1 MIPTTYTVV
10 AQRAQTFFGVDLE
23 GRGAF
28 GPNEERLAEAFA
40 QQLLSKSREQ
50 PDESKKLDRVFVM
63 KTHVFR
69 VFGSPPVHP
78 ENRAGGS

>member
-1 MIPTTYTVV
+1 MIPTTYTIV
-10 AQRAQTFFGVDLE
+10 AQKGQTFFGVELE

-40 QQLLSKSREQ
+40 QQLLVKSR
-50 PDESKKLDRVFVM
+50 DEADETKNLDRVFVM

-69 VFGSPPVHP
+69 VFGSEPVHP
-78 ENRAGGS
+78 ENRKDGA